1 MSDFLKTFLNAR
13 SLKAA
18 TKELSLE
25 QMEETLGKLEAIVSE
40 RREEEQARIEAERAK
55 LEKLK
60 EYREMMAKDGID
72 PAELV
77 DVLEPKQATQGR
89 RKRAPLPPKYR
100 YYENG
105 VEKTWTGQ
113 GRTPAV
119 IQNAIDNEGKSKDD
133 FLIK

>member
-25 QMEETLGKLEAIVSE
+25 QMEETLSKLDAIVQE
-40 RREEEQARIEAERAK
+40 RRDFEETRREQEEM
-55 LEKLK
+55 KLK
-60 EYREMMAKDGID
+60 KIQHYKELMEQDGID
-72 PAELV
+72 PSELV
-77 DVLEPKQATQGR
+77 EVLETKPVTQGR

-100 YYENG
+100 YFENG

-113 GRTPAV
+113 GRTPAA
-119 IQNAIDNEGKSKDD
+119 IQQAIDNEGKTKDD
-133 FLIK
+133 FLI

>member
-18 TKELSLE
+18 TRELSLE
-25 QMEETLGKLEAIVSE
+25 QVEETLSKLEAIVEE
-40 RREEEQARIEAERAK
+40 RREVESVRIAEEQAR
-55 LEKLK
+55 LEKLRQ
-60 EYREMMAKDGID
+60 YREMMEQDGID
-72 PAELV
+72 PNELIEAFENKSV
-77 DVLEPKQATQGR
+77 VPGR

-119 IQNAIDNEGKSKDD
+119 IQHAIDNEGKTKED
-133 FLIK
+133 FLI

>member
-25 QMEETLGKLEAIVSE
+25 QMEETLGKLEAIVQE
-40 RREEEQARIEAERAK
+40 RRDIEQTRQAQEQAK

-60 EYREMMAKDGID
+60 QYKEMMEQDGID
-72 PAELV
+72 PSELV
-77 DVLEPKQATQGR
+77 EVFESKAATPGR

-100 YYENG
+100 YIEDG

-119 IQNAIDNEGKSKDD
+119 IQHAIDNEGKSKDD
-133 FLIK
+133 FLI

>member
-1 MSDFLKTFLNAR
+1 MSEFLKTFLNAR

-25 QMEETLGKLEAIVSE
+25 QLEETQMKLESIIDE
-40 RREEEQARIEAERAK
+40 RKSAEEARQEEERAK
-55 LEKLK
+55 LEKLTK
-60 EYREMMAKDGID
+60 YREMLEQDGID
-72 PAELV
+72 PNELFEM
-77 DVLEPKQATQGR
+77 LEAAGGGQAK

-100 YYENG
+100 YVEDG

-119 IQNAIDNEGKSKDD
+119 IQTAIDNEGKTKED
-133 FLIK
+133 FLI